1 MSEIQ
6 SISKRSSVVQN
17 ENELSIVI
25 SSAVDRA
32 KAKNIGIILALWLI
46 GGIVIGVNYFQIED
60 YNTKNWI
67 AAFPSV
73 GTYQDI
79 IQGKV
84 KFPEGIN
91 SSNKRFLLL

>member
-6 SISKRSSVVQN
+6 SISKRASVVQN

-46 GGIVIGVNYFQIED
+46 GGIVIE
-60 YNTKNWI
+60 
-67 AAFPSV
+67 
-73 GTYQDI
+73 
-79 IQGKV
+79 
-84 KFPEGIN
+84 
-91 SSNKRFLLL
+91 

>member
-46 GGIVIGVNYFQIED
+46 GGIVIGVNYFRIED
-60 YNTKNWI
+60 
-67 AAFPSV
+67 
-73 GTYQDI
+73 
-79 IQGKV
+79 
-84 KFPEGIN
+84 
-91 SSNKRFLLL
+91 